1 LQRLTAEAGTT
12 DPHPEQGPEGEA
24 MGRGAGGQPSAASH
38 RQRREGSGHRR
49 GDRAG
54 CGEQTPGG
62 RTLDVAVGRNKPTR
76 PVAEQ
81 TVGGVRNA
89 EDGRCEAREASRKT
103 LPADAAMR
111 ERNPKGGASKRPQG
125 LDGAG
130 AGEQYSGEER
140 SSERMKPPAKVGG
153 GRQPVGTAVPVR
165 NDEGEAGVGNPMRP
179 RAGCLQHSEEQP
191 TS

>member
-1 LQRLTAEAGTT
+1 
-12 DPHPEQGPEGEA
+12 
-24 MGRGAGGQPSAASH
+24 
-38 RQRREGSGHRR
+38 
-49 GDRAG
+49 
-54 CGEQTPGG
+54 
-62 RTLDVAVGRNKPTR
+62 
-76 PVAEQ
+76 VAEQ
-81 TVGGVRNA
+81 TVEGVRNA
-89 EDGRCEAREASRKT
+89 EDGRREAREASRKT

-111 ERNPKGGASKRPQG
+111 ERNPKGGAPERPQG

-179 RAGCLQHSEEQP
+179 RAGCSQHSEEQS